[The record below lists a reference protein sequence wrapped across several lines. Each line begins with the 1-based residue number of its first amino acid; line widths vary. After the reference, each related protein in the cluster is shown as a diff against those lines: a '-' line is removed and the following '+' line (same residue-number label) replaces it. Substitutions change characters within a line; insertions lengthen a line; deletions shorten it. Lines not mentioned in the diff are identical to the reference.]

1 MAKTKESIVD
11 KEFEDLQPNNKR
23 IKNIIITVA
32 VILVFGLV
40 FFISQK
46 QEEKLN
52 KQSTNN
58 YFHEITVD
66 QYNELLSK
74 GTKIVLLLGRPGCSH
89 CIAFKPVIT
98 SVANNK
104 EIDVYYLNTDT
115 IETLETWDSIWG
127 LVEQEG
133 TPTVAVIENNKLVK
147 STAGEMTSEELIR
160 FLSEAGAL

>member
-1 MAKTKESIVD
+1 MAKTKENIVD

-89 CIAFKPVIT
+89 CVAFKPVIT

-115 IETLETWDSIWG
+115 IETLEAWDSIWN

>member
-1 MAKTKESIVD
+1 MAKTKENIVD
-11 KEFEDLQPNNKR
+11 KEFEDLQPNKKR
-23 IKNIIITVA
+23 IKNIIIAIA

-74 GTKIVLLLGRPGCSH
+74 GTKIVLLFS
-89 CIAFKPVIT
+89 
-98 SVANNK
+98 
-104 EIDVYYLNTDT
+104 
-115 IETLETWDSIWG
+115 
-127 LVEQEG
+127 
-133 TPTVAVIENNKLVK
+133 
-147 STAGEMTSEELIR
+147 
-160 FLSEAGAL
+160 

>member
-1 MAKTKESIVD
+1 MAKTKENIVD

-89 CIAFKPVIT
+89 CVAFKPVIT

-115 IETLETWDSIWG
+115 IETLEAWDSIWG
-127 LVEQEG
+127 FVEQEG

>member
-1 MAKTKESIVD
+1 MAKTKENVVD

-23 IKNIIITVA
+23 TKNIIITVA

-89 CIAFKPVIT
+89 CVAFKPVIT
-98 SVANNK
+98 SVAKNK
-104 EIDVYYLNTDT
+104 AIDVYYLNTDT
-115 IETLETWDSIWG
+115 IETLEAWESIWG

-133 TPTVAVIENNKLVK
+133 TPTVAVIENNKLVN

-160 FLSEAGAL
+160 FLSEAGVL

>member
-1 MAKTKESIVD
+1 MAKTKENIVD

-89 CIAFKPVIT
+89 CVAFKPVIT

-115 IETLETWDSIWG
+115 IETLEAWESIWG

>member
-1 MAKTKESIVD
+1 MAKTKENIVD

-89 CIAFKPVIT
+89 CVAFKPVIT

-115 IETLETWDSIWG
+115 IETLEAWESIWN

-133 TPTVAVIENNKLVK
+133 TPTVALIENNKLVK

>member
-1 MAKTKESIVD
+1 MAKTKENIVD

-89 CIAFKPVIT
+89 CVAFKPVIT

-104 EIDVYYLNTDT
+104 EIDVYYVNTDT
-115 IETLETWDSIWG
+115 I
-127 LVEQEG
+127 
-133 TPTVAVIENNKLVK
+133 
-147 STAGEMTSEELIR
+147 
-160 FLSEAGAL
+160 

>member
-1 MAKTKESIVD
+1 MAKTKENIVD

-89 CIAFKPVIT
+89 CVAFKPVIT

-115 IETLETWDSIWG
+115 IETLEAWDSIWG

>member
-1 MAKTKESIVD
+1 MAKTKENIVD

-23 IKNIIITVA
+23 TKSIIITVA

-66 QYNELLSK
+66 QYNELLSR
-74 GTKIVLLLGRPGCSH
+74 GTKFVLLLGRPGCSH
-89 CIAFKPVIT
+89 CVAFKPIIT
-98 SVANNK
+98 SVAKNK
-104 EIDVYYLNTDT
+104 EVDVYYLNTDT
-115 IETLETWDSIWG
+115 IETLEAWDSIWG

-133 TPTVAVIENNKLVK
+133 TPTVAVIENNTLVN

>member
-1 MAKTKESIVD
+1 MAKTKENIVD

-40 FFISQK
+40 FFISK
-46 QEEKLN
+46 TQEEKLN

-89 CIAFKPVIT
+89 CVAFKPVIT

-115 IETLETWDSIWG
+115 IETLEAWDSIWG

>member
-1 MAKTKESIVD
+1 MAKTKENIVD

-89 CIAFKPVIT
+89 CVAFKPVIT

-115 IETLETWDSIWG
+115 IETLEAWDGIWG